1 MPSRLPALA
10 LAIPGMVV
18 ALGSAG
24 LGLMTLAGVN
34 PFWSEQPVNI
44 SEAAALR
51 DSATVLRLIQR
62 GEDLAPAHR
71 VRAGVLFDRAVTLTP
86 VEAAVAARRAEVVD
100 AILSSRRLEATDWQR
115 AFCVAAAAPD
125 EDIREVVNA
134 HRPADATDADCAG
147 YTRPW

>member
-1 MPSRLPALA
+1 MPSRLAALA

-62 GEDLAPAHR
+62 GEDLAAAHR

-86 VEAAVAARRAEVVD
+86 VEAAVAARRSEVVD

-125 EDIREVVNA
+125 EDIREVVSA
-134 HRPADATDADCAG
+134 HRPADATDADCAD